1 MPFLRRTDSVAL
13 LPTPSTR
20 VFQRLPPPRSQKSCP
35 SSPRLRTTNFTAPD
49 LGRADSEIRPST
61 SLTRIVCA
69 APEPNVGTASAIIA
83 IAEASRTPIVFFI
96 DSSFSWSPAARVRA
110 GAVLVVVVVV
120 VVAAALVVVAVVL
133 VVPTPIAAAAVVLAG
148 LCARAPRI
156 VGVLGLVARAADV
169 LGLRLVRRRAE
180 SRRLVRGGRL
190 SGGGGLTDR
199 GRHPVVRGRVRERSA
214 GERTSCR
221 KQHEHGQA
229 DNELAHVS
237 SFAHEDRLAGVRPTA
252 GKLRLRERKALVK
265 P

>member
-169 LGLRLVRRRAE
+169 LGLRLVRR
-180 SRRLVRGGRL
+180 GRL